1 MRLNPHTTELFLA
14 FVLKSC
20 SSSILTGEYFDISLV
35 VVVVVV
41 MVVAVMMMVV
51 AAVVMVVVVA
61 VLVVNSGDNQNNDG
75 EAKTIL
81 DS

>member
-1 MRLNPHTTELFLA
+1 MTELSFA
-14 FVLKSC
+14 FVLKFC
-20 SSSILTGEYFDISLV
+20 TSSILTGEYFDISLV

-41 MVVAVMMMVV
+41 V
-51 AAVVMVVVVA
+51 VVMVVVVVA
-61 VLVVNSGDNQNNDG
+61 VLVVDSRHSQNNDG

>member
-1 MRLNPHTTELFLA
+1 MTEFSFA
-14 FVLKSC
+14 FMLKFC

-41 MVVAVMMMVV
+41 
-51 AAVVMVVVVA
+51 A
-61 VLVVNSGDNQNNDG
+61 VLVVDSGDNQTSDR